1 MSPSPVAKTSRE
13 SATEM
18 VQLVLPNDANP
29 RGAVLGGTVM
39 HWMDLAAAITAHRHA
54 RGPVVTVSVD
64 SITFEAP
71 IRVGQT
77 AILRARLTHV
87 GRTSMEIR
95 VDVDCEDLDLGLR
108 RHTST
113 AYFTFVA
120 LDENGKPCPV
130 PALAAESE
138 EERNELAAAAE
149 RRTRRLQGREST
161 PRA

>member
-1 MSPSPVAKTSRE
+1 MSPGAKASAE

-29 RGAVLGGTVM
+29 LGAALGGTVM

-54 RGPVVTVSVD
+54 RRPVVTVSVD

-71 IRVGQT
+71 IRVGQV
-77 AILRARLTHV
+77 AIVNARLTFV

-95 VDVDCEDLDLGLR
+95 VDVDCEDLDRGA
-108 RHTST
+108 RHRTST

-120 LDENGKPCPV
+120 LDEKGRPYPV
-130 PALAAESE
+130 PDLAPASE
-138 EERNELAAAAE
+138 AE
-149 RRTRRLQGREST
+149 RQEMEEARSRRARRLEGRESS